1 MFIRK
6 LVSSLCLGLFSAS
19 SRHARA
25 AHSSV
30 SESGPDYR
38 TLKMCQDFA
47 EQLLLS
53 SYQCSLIVNYPTVN
67 FIFNP
72 DLSSYC
78 INRKRITQ
86 AEANEVFISP
96 QVGEIM
102 HPGECFP
109 LPWKGCQHLSF
120 I

>member
-19 SRHARA
+19 SRHTRA

-38 TLKMCQDFA
+38 TLKTCQDFA

-53 SYQCSLIVNYPTVN
+53 SYQCSLIVNYPTIN
-67 FIFNP
+67 FIFNSH
-72 DLSSYC
+72 LSSYC
-78 INRKRITQ
+78 VNRKMVTQ
-86 AEANEVFISP
+86 AEPDEVFIFP
-96 QVGEIM
+96 KMGEIM
-102 HPGECFP
+102 HPGKCFP
-109 LPWKGCQHLSF
+109 LPCKGCQHLSC

>member
-6 LVSSLCLGLFSAS
+6 LVSSLCLGQFSAS
-19 SRHARA
+19 SQHTRA

-47 EQLLLS
+47 EQLLS

-72 DLSSYC
+72 HLSSCC
-78 INRKRITQ
+78 INGKMITQ
-86 AEANEVFISP
+86 AEENEVFISTKM
-96 QVGEIM
+96 VEIM
-102 HPGECFP
+102 HPGKCFP
-109 LPWKGCQHLSF
+109 LPAKGV
-120 I
+120 IT